1 MTLRRRRA
9 SGSGGDRARSSAEAF
24 PHLRAFLGGYLHQDF
39 LLDHPSA
46 ADALRAFLAEANAAE
61 RQALRDD
68 WRAFR
73 AAIEGASWR
82 DVRDRFAELGGAWLP
97 ASRRALLGLFAEF
110 DRP

>member
-9 SGSGGDRARSSAEAF
+9 TGGGGERARSGADPF

-39 LLDHPSA
+39 LLDHTSA
-46 ADALRAFLAEANAAE
+46 AEALRAFLTEADAAE

-73 AAIEGASWR
+73 TAVEGARWR
-82 DVRDRFAELGGAWLP
+82 DVRERFAELGGAWLP
-97 ASRRALLGLFAEF
+97 ASRRALLSLFAEF